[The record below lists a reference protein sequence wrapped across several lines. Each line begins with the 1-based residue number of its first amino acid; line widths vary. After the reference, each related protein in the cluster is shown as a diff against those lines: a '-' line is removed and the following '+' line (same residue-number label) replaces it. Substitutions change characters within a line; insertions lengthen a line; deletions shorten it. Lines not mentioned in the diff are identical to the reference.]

1 MMKNSNVN
9 VNLYK
14 TFLEVYELKNVSKT
28 AKKMYI
34 SQSAV
39 SQNIKSLENQLGV
52 TLFKKSTKGILPT
65 NDACLI
71 YEDVKSAFNILF
83 NCEDKININKGEHI
97 GVINIGIQSF
107 LFNSFLVDKM
117 ISYQKMYPMIRFNI
131 INKSTTNMLQMLSD
145 ENVDFVLD
153 CFPINNK
160 NSTIIVEKIGSI
172 ENNFIT
178 SINDDREYLSEDKL
192 KLDKLIFP
200 TKDSNIYLEIKEHL
214 NITDD
219 CPIVFAGTTENV
231 VNLVSKDIGIGNIM
245 CDKNKINKFSDKIKV
260 INTNFNLPK
269 TDFFICYKPSQLSL
283 YVKDFINFILD
294 YK

>member
-1 MMKNSNVN
+1 MKNSNVN
-9 VNLYK
+9 INLYK
-14 TFLEVYELKNVSKT
+14 TFLEVYELKNISKT

-39 SQNIKSLENQLGV
+39 SQNIKSLENQWGV
-52 TLFKKSTKGILPT
+52 TLFKKSTKGIFPT
-65 NDACLI
+65 NDAYLI
-71 YEDVKSAFNILF
+71 YEDVKKAFNILF
-83 NCEDKININKGEHI
+83 NCEDKININKGKHI

-117 ISYQKMYPMIRFNI
+117 ISYQKKYPMIRFNI

-160 NSTIIVEKIGSI
+160 NSSIIVEKIGSI

-178 SINDDREYLSEDKL
+178 SINDNREYLSEDKL
-192 KLDKLIFP
+192 KTDKLIFP
-200 TKDSNIYLEIKEHL
+200 TKDSNIYLEIKSHL

-219 CPIVFAGTTENV
+219 YPIVFAGTTENV
-231 VNLVSKDIGIGNIM
+231 VNLVSKEIGIGNIM
-245 CDKNKINKFSDKIKV
+245 CNKDKIKMFSDKIKV

-269 TDFFICYKPSQLSL
+269 TDFFICYKPSQLNL
-283 YVKDFINFILD
+283 QVKDFINFILY

>member
-1 MMKNSNVN
+1 MKNSNVN
-9 VNLYK
+9 INLYK
-14 TFLEVYELKNVSKT
+14 TFLEVYELKNISKT

-52 TLFKKSTKGILPT
+52 TLFKKSTKGIFPT
-65 NDACLI
+65 NDAYLI
-71 YEDVKSAFNILF
+71 YEDVKKAFNILF

-117 ISYQKMYPMIRFNI
+117 ISYQKKYPMIRFNI

-160 NSTIIVEKIGSI
+160 NSSIIVEKIGSI

-178 SINDDREYLSEDKL
+178 SINDNREYLSEDKL
-192 KLDKLIFP
+192 KTDKLIFH
-200 TKDSNIYLEIKEHL
+200 TKDSNIYLEIKSHL

-219 CPIVFAGTTENV
+219 YPIVFAGTTENV
-231 VNLVSKDIGIGNIM
+231 VNLVSKEIGIGNIM
-245 CDKNKINKFSDKIKV
+245 CNKDKIKMFSDKIKV

-269 TDFFICYKPSQLSL
+269 TDFFICYKPSQLNL
-283 YVKDFINFILD
+283 HVKDFINFILY

>member
-1 MMKNSNVN
+1 MKNSNVN

-14 TFLEVYELKNVSKT
+14 TFLEVYELKNISKT

-65 NDACLI
+65 NDASLI
-71 YEDVKSAFNILF
+71 YEDVKNAFNILF

-160 NSTIIVEKIGSI
+160 NSAIIVEKIGSI

-178 SINDDREYLSEDKL
+178 SINDGREYLSEDKL
-192 KLDKLIFP
+192 KMDKLIFP

-219 CPIVFAGTTENV
+219 YPIVFAGTTENV

-245 CDKNKINKFSDKIKV
+245 CDKNKVNKFSDKIKV

-283 YVKDFINFILD
+283 YVKDFINYILD